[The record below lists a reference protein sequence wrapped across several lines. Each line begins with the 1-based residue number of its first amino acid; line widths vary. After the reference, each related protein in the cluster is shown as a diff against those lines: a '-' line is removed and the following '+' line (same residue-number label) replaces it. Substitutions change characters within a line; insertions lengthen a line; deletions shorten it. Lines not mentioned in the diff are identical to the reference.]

1 MSIADYNQ
9 RAEDHQSLLVL
20 IKPFG
25 QPKGRSFSRVM
36 ERIMSVTYVPPPHP
50 EKHVWLRYKRIVHV
64 ENSDWGEFQGH
75 RRITGLICLGKAS
88 SEIELANVYAN
99 YKTLKDKYNSSLYDS
114 RCFVFGMLAEEAEK
128 TSNGVPAGVF
138 LFENVEE
145 CEQLEDRV
153 KDFGSSLFW
162 VLESKR
168 LERLKDRSDK
178 LPLLMVPFE
187 KKDMVGIDTE
197 SRNFKR
203 KVQGRMKKHLA
214 DLTLMAGMTQEAF
227 GHYQTALEILRGAN
241 DWMWMG
247 ACLEGMCAAS
257 VIMHF
262 PPEPSKAGLPRNAS
276 FNSDL
281 LLHGEQERK
290 PMPRLETVPTKFETL
305 NGIIENCLTLD
316 EINEKYKEA
325 IAHYSRYTNAAI
337 IVLEASIKATQVLIQ
352 QKKTM
357 EAADFLQNIVYIN
370 LNVTINEKIQRYVAL
385 SRLYEMI
392 GFHRKAAF
400 FKRVAAM
407 QCGSRHNTSPMWD
420 SCHDLL
426 LETMDGYKLK
436 LDSRDIRKE
445 PRFGWPALQ
454 IRLLNELVYTS
465 RQLGD
470 KKLAI
475 RYLSFLLHGF
485 HDDLSESDLAEAVS
499 TLEAITN
506 EEPGT
511 HQPLCV
517 DSGLI
522 LPPVPFTIFPTV
534 KSFRLL
540 PLSSQL
546 SPHVI
551 RRKSALLSPDTSS
564 SPFIYSPLQTR
575 EDPYKK
581 KSMVSFKWV
590 AGDVC
595 EVSMEVFNPLPF
607 ELKVGNLG
615 FLTEGPSFD
624 SIPASITLPCG
635 SGIHTVSI
643 LGTPKSQG
651 TLKITGYTTNIIGV
665 ESHCRLASLPAI
677 DKPHILVNV
686 VPPLPLMKVSTTL
699 PKATQFLSLD
709 QKEGSVSCSAYV
721 SLMAGES
728 CECEVKL
735 TNSGK
740 IPVEAID
747 IFLEEDDEAVQEVF
761 TWSEQN
767 ILTQLPLEP
776 GHHISFTLYIKAM
789 GNFVSN
795 DSSTPSSPVNFPT
808 TPTPR
813 KLQDLKQYGKSKKPP
828 STMFLETSY
837 NPSFPHN
844 FDAEMLLKII
854 EATLKFRYR
863 GGEGGTEDY
872 CRITTLLLRA
882 EIKPSIAF
890 MHWTTLPASDPR
902 QFHLLLD
909 VINATSHE
917 VTVQYG
923 EGNNLLLETRACKR
937 LAITVDRFSVDGV
950 NSKGGKPSTLRGFY
964 QVVNELYAQQLA
976 SLVDIRWQCH
986 ALEKE
991 GFASTAEISISESML
1006 DNIDFCPIEWHLEMN
1021 GSSFYPH
1028 DTFHILVGETI
1039 SMRVSVTPTIDA
1051 HSDTVQFEVC
1061 PFQDNCNGAVT
1072 PDISES
1078 ILCVGC
1084 FQSQF
1089 QMLSAATLPSHVCTF
1104 TYLYPGHYK
1113 ITLTCLQRKAT
1124 DDLPDSPQDVK
1135 SGRLWRFRP
1144 PIDVIVAE

>member
-1 MSIADYNQ
+1 
-9 RAEDHQSLLVL
+9 
-20 IKPFG
+20 
-25 QPKGRSFSRVM
+25 
-36 ERIMSVTYVPPPHP
+36 
-50 EKHVWLRYKRIVHV
+50 
-64 ENSDWGEFQGH
+64 
-75 RRITGLICLGKAS
+75 
-88 SEIELANVYAN
+88 
-99 YKTLKDKYNSSLYDS
+99 
-114 RCFVFGMLAEEAEK
+114 
-128 TSNGVPAGVF
+128 
-138 LFENVEE
+138 
-145 CEQLEDRV
+145 
-153 KDFGSSLFW
+153 
-162 VLESKR
+162 
-168 LERLKDRSDK
+168 
-178 LPLLMVPFE
+178 
-187 KKDMVGIDTE
+187 MVGIDTE

-475 RYLSFLLHGF
+475 SPRLTSLFLFHSGIYHSFCTAFTTTCPNLNLQKPLNPGGDYQRRTRNASASLRGLWSYPPSCTIHNIPYSKLTMPFFGYSHCPRYHPFRVFL
-485 HDDLSESDLAEAVS
+485 
-499 TLEAITN
+499 
-506 EEPGT
+506 
-511 HQPLCV
+511 
-517 DSGLI
+517 
-522 LPPVPFTIFPTV
+522 TV

-747 IFLEEDDEAVQEVF
+747 IFLEEDDE
-761 TWSEQN
+761 
-767 ILTQLPLEP
+767 
-776 GHHISFTLYIKAM
+776 
-789 GNFVSN
+789 
-795 DSSTPSSPVNFPT
+795 VNFPT

-976 SLVDIRWQCH
+976 SLVDIRWQC
-986 ALEKE
+986 
-991 GFASTAEISISESML
+991 IS
-1006 DNIDFCPIEWHLEMN
+1006 
-1021 GSSFYPH
+1021 
-1028 DTFHILVGETI
+1028 
-1039 SMRVSVTPTIDA
+1039 
-1051 HSDTVQFEVC
+1051 
-1061 PFQDNCNGAVT
+1061 
-1072 PDISES
+1072 
-1078 ILCVGC
+1078 
-1084 FQSQF
+1084 
-1089 QMLSAATLPSHVCTF
+1089 F
-1104 TYLYPGHYK
+1104 TK
-1113 ITLTCLQRKAT
+1113 
-1124 DDLPDSPQDVK
+1124 
-1135 SGRLWRFRP
+1135 
-1144 PIDVIVAE
+1144 